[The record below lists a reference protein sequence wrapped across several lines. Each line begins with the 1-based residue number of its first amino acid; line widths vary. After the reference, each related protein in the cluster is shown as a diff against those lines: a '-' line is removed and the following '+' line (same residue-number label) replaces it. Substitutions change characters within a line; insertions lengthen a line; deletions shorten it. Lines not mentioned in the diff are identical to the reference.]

1 MKDLKKIVDRVQL
14 LDDFAGAV
22 ADKLYRKM
30 PYADWRNLAHRSDK
44 YIGIVYMI
52 DTHSFKVYTLN
63 LTGGINEV
71 LGEFKDTDNSFGR
84 YLHVKWDRI
93 TPVQGGFLNTLSSNY
108 YCDTPTAS
116 NATILNGTSYAGN
129 TAGNTVSS
137 TFPLDYST
145 YSGSI
150 SLCDTFINEEKCRKF
165 IREEIEKDKNKNEE
179 TSKMN
184 TNDLFHFEF
193 GPVSSNI
200 FRMSPYG
207 LAVRTE
213 KNGWIAYN
221 AKTGDLMDVEVLNF
235 DISKMIYKMPV
246 ALSAIAPGDILMHG
260 GKPVFVRDIG
270 TGTLAG
276 PTVNVIDYATASVM
290 DILPVKSP
298 FGFNFFTKVC
308 PLIDM
313 SGMTANPDNPFGN
326 MLPFLMLNGENN
338 DFDPTLLFL
347 AGGMGNMDFSKNPM
361 MLYFL
366 MNRKDKGDLL
376 PFLMMM
382 NGGNFGMA
390 PISAPTPVPVTTL
403 K

>member
-1 MKDLKKIVDRVQL
+1 MQ
-14 LDDFAGAV
+14 
-22 ADKLYRKM
+22 
-30 PYADWRNLAHRSDK
+30 
-44 YIGIVYMI
+44 
-52 DTHSFKVYTLN
+52 
-63 LTGGINEV
+63 
-71 LGEFKDTDNSFGR
+71 
-84 YLHVKWDRI
+84 
-93 TPVQGGFLNTLSSNY
+93 
-108 YCDTPTAS
+108 
-116 NATILNGTSYAGN
+116 
-129 TAGNTVSS
+129 
-137 TFPLDYST
+137 
-145 YSGSI
+145 
-150 SLCDTFINEEKCRKF
+150 EKEKN
-165 IREEIEKDKNKNEE
+165 KDKKEE
-179 TSKMN
+179 NKMN
-184 TNDLFHFEF
+184 TSNLFNFEF

-313 SGMTANPDNPFGN
+313 SGMTANSDNPFGN

-347 AGGMGNMDFSKNPM
+347 AGSMGNMDFSKNPM

-382 NGGNFGMA
+382 NGGIPGWGNGVPA
-390 PISAPTPVPVTTL
+390 TQTATSAPAMDT

>member
-1 MKDLKKIVDRVQL
+1 MIAIEKAYDAEGGHCGYNVSISHLGKPYCHYNCETND
-14 LDDFAGAV
+14 GAFGS
-22 ADKLYRKM
+22 YIQ
-30 PYADWRNLAHRSDK
+30 K
-44 YIGIVYMI
+44 YI
-52 DTHSFKVYTLN
+52 D
-63 LTGGINEV
+63 NE
-71 LGEFKDTDNSFGR
+71 N
-84 YLHVKWDRI
+84 RI
-93 TPVQGGFLNTLSSNY
+93 TPAKGDPMDILSSNY
-108 YCDTPTAS
+108 YYDTQTAS
-116 NATILNGTSYAGN
+116 NTTLNSAPYT
-129 TAGNTVSS
+129 GNTVSS
-137 TFPLDYST
+137 TTFPYDYST
-145 YSGSI
+145 TYNSSI
-150 SLCDTFINEEKCRKF
+150 SLCDTFIDEEKCRKF

-179 TSKMN
+179 TNKMN

-193 GPVSSNI
+193 GPVSGNI

-213 KNGWIAYN
+213 KNGWIAFN
-221 AKTGDLMDVEVLNF
+221 AKSGELMDVEVLNF

-246 ALSAIAPGDILMHG
+246 ALAAVAPGDVLMHG
-260 GKPVFVRDIG
+260 GKPVFVRAINTDG
-270 TGTLAG
+270 T
-276 PTVNVIDYATASVM
+276 VSVIDYATAAVIN
-290 DILPVKSP
+290 ILPVKSP

-376 PFLMMM
+376 PFVLMM
-382 NGGNFGMA
+382 NGGNMFGANGVQA
-390 PISAPTPVPVTTL
+390 PVITL

>member
-1 MKDLKKIVDRVQL
+1 
-14 LDDFAGAV
+14 
-22 ADKLYRKM
+22 
-30 PYADWRNLAHRSDK
+30 
-44 YIGIVYMI
+44 
-52 DTHSFKVYTLN
+52 
-63 LTGGINEV
+63 
-71 LGEFKDTDNSFGR
+71 
-84 YLHVKWDRI
+84 
-93 TPVQGGFLNTLSSNY
+93 
-108 YCDTPTAS
+108 
-116 NATILNGTSYAGN
+116 
-129 TAGNTVSS
+129 
-137 TFPLDYST
+137 
-145 YSGSI
+145 
-150 SLCDTFINEEKCRKF
+150 
-165 IREEIEKDKNKNEE
+165 
-179 TSKMN
+179 MN

-213 KNGWIAYN
+213 KNGWIAFN
-221 AKTGDLMDVEVLNF
+221 AKSGELMDVEVLNF

-246 ALSAIAPGDILMHG
+246 ALAAIAPGDVLMHG
-260 GKPVFVRDIG
+260 GKPVFVRAINADG
-270 TGTLAG
+270 T
-276 PTVNVIDYATASVM
+276 VSVIDYATAAVIN
-290 DILPVKSP
+290 ILPVKSP

-366 MNRKDKGDLL
+366 MNRKDKSDLL
-376 PFLMMM
+376 PFVLMM
-382 NGGNFGMA
+382 NGGNMFGANGVQA
-390 PISAPTPVPVTTL
+390 PVITL